1 MMLYYISMKFNIVT
15 IFPDMVKCYLGI
27 SILNRAIKNGIITV
41 NIHNLRDYATDKH
54 KTVDDYPYG
63 GGSGMVM
70 KPEPFF
76 RIVENLWPDQN
87 SRRIIMLS
95 PKGRLLNQDIALEL
109 SKEKREIVLLCGRYE
124 AMDERIRESLADD
137 EISIGD
143 YILTGGELPALVIID
158 TVARLIPG
166 VLGDC
171 RSAEEES
178 FSWGL
183 LDYPHYTR
191 PENYRGMKVPLILL
205 TGKHSDIYRWRK
217 KQALKLTL
225 ENRPELLRK
234 YNLTDEEKKIMDE
247 IEEELK

>member
-1 MMLYYISMKFNIVT
+1 MKFSIVT
-15 IFPDMVKCYLGI
+15 IFPEMLGAYLGV
-27 SILNRAIKNGIITV
+27 SILKRAIKNGIVTL
-41 NIHNLRDYATDKH
+41 NIHNLRDYATGKH
-54 KTVDDYPYG
+54 KIVDDYPYS

-76 RIVENLWPDQN
+76 RIVDTLWPEQN
-87 SRRIIMLS
+87 NRRIIMLS
-95 PKGRLLNQDIALEL
+95 PKGRLFNQDIALEL

-124 AMDERIRESLADD
+124 AIDERVRKYLADD

-158 TVARLIPG
+158 AVARLIPG

-191 PENYRGMKVPLILL
+191 PEDYRGMTVPKILL
-205 TGKHSDIYRWRK
+205 SGNHTEINRWRK
-217 KQALKLTL
+217 KQALKITI
-225 ENRPELLRK
+225 EKRPELLER
-234 YNLTDEEKKIMDE
+234 YILSDEEKEILDE
-247 IEEELK
+247 IKEESK